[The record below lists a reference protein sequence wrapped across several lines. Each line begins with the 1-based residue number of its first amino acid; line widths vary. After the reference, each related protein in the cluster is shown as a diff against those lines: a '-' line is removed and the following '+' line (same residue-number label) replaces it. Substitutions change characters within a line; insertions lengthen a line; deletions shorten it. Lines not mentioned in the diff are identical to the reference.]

1 MVGPLSPTNYST
13 NPTSAAG
20 YSVFAVIQAD
30 PSAPLALPH
39 TEADEVASTLPE
51 PSQPRSES
59 HNSAGFDDEDLEL
72 QAALQAS
79 ITGTASYV
87 SPSGS
92 RPELESSSAQNTV
105 SGAATPNAR
114 AASDSD
120 PTASG
125 TGVDPVAAS
134 MTRNRIIMERIR
146 REQELA
152 QRELYE
158 AESNRIDRRRTASQE
173 EEEELL
179 RRAIA
184 ESKAEAQRE
193 GRALEDDEDE
203 IMEPDFLP
211 PAGNIYP
218 NDRVYDDEDEEL
230 QMALQESLEAV
241 PEGFPSDIPPQLNQG
256 IETSSKV
263 EVNDTSVPSSHQQ
276 EVPQE
281 AQAVNIDEIRK
292 KRLARFGG

>member
-1 MVGPLSPTNYST
+1 MVGPFSPTNYPV
-13 NPTSAAG
+13 NPTSAVG
-20 YSVFAVIQAD
+20 YSVFAVIQAN

-59 HNSAGFDDEDLEL
+59 HNSASFDDEDFEL

-87 SPSGS
+87 PASGS
-92 RPELESSSAQNTV
+92 IPELESSSAQDTV
-105 SGAATPNAR
+105 SGAATPTAGATSNP
-114 AASDSD
+114 D
-120 PTASG
+120 PAASG

-134 MTRNRIIMERIR
+134 MTRNRIVMERMR

-152 QRELYE
+152 QRDLYE
-158 AESNRIDRRRTASQE
+158 AESNRIGRRRNARQE

-179 RRAIA
+179 QRAIA

-203 IMEPDFLP
+203 MEPDVLP
-211 PAGNIYP
+211 PVGNLYP

-241 PEGFPSDIPPQLNQG
+241 PEGFPSDIPPPLDKG
-256 IETSSKV
+256 IETSSEV

-281 AQAVNIDEIRK
+281 AQAVNIDELRK